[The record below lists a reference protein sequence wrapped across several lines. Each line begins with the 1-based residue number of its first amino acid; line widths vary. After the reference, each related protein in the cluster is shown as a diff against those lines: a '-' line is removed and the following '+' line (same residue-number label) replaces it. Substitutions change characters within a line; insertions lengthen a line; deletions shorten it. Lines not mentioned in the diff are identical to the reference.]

1 MSAAGPSRLWI
12 RGIAALGG
20 LLALAA
26 VGLAADRQAPPLAR
40 SAAPGASSPGAAP
53 LASLSPSPLAPSA
66 PLPAPPPGAASME
79 VPQNPPGVL
88 PDGRVVLNVASEEE
102 LRRLPGV
109 GPARARAI
117 VELRKRR
124 GKFRSFSELLR
135 VKGIGRKSLARM
147 TPKMTLDPG

>member
-1 MSAAGPSRLWI
+1 
-12 RGIAALGG
+12 
-20 LLALAA
+20 
-26 VGLAADRQAPPLAR
+26 
-40 SAAPGASSPGAAP
+40 
-53 LASLSPSPLAPSA
+53 
-66 PLPAPPPGAASME
+66 ME